1 MQHDAELVSAACLL
15 HDVGKVYTLPAIA
28 GSAPPEGADHFDHVT
43 RGVLLVREAT
53 GRTEPAVGEA
63 RLDALLH
70 AILAHHGRKEWGA
83 PVEPATLE
91 AWLVHLAD
99 LAEARLWEWSGGV
112 KG

>member
-1 MQHDAELVSAACLL
+1 M
-15 HDVGKVYTLPAIA
+15 GKVYTLPAIA